1 MLLSDSPD
9 CNIDRTFTSTFY
21 IPDKVTKV
29 NQVTRINRNPIYL
42 AREYK
47 QMINNGQVK
56 NQSGLARKLGISRV
70 RIQQILSLLNLDFLI
85 IQELEKLGDPLKSN
99 IITKRMLRPYA
110 KKLYQKQKELTN
122 SLRTFS

>member
-56 NQSGLARKLGISRV
+56 NHS
-70 RIQQILSLLNLDFLI
+70 
-85 IQELEKLGDPLKSN
+85 
-99 IITKRMLRPYA
+99 
-110 KKLYQKQKELTN
+110 TN
-122 SLRTFS
+122 SKLIKSRFLDYSRIREIGRPA

>member
-70 RIQQILSLLNLDFLI
+70 RIQQILSLLNLDFSI

-110 KKLYQKQKELTN
+110 KKLYQEQKELTN